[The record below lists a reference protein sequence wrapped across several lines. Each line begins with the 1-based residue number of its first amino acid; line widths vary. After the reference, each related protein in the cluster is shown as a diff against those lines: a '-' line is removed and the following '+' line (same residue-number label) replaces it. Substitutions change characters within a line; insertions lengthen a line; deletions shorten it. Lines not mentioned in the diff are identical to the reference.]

1 MKITKKVWEG
11 ECEYCGKNP
20 TETEIQRAYAS
31 GTYICG
37 DIECWNNFCMEWVWC
52 GDTVEIEEIEV
63 DVCEGCKEEEDTS
76 YDGFCFECWE
86 DFNELTES
94 EEDDE

>member
-1 MKITKKVWEG
+1 MMIIKKERWDG
-11 ECEYCGKNP
+11 ECEYCGATPEEK
-20 TETEIQRAYAS
+20 EIQRAYAS

-37 DIECWNNFCMEWVWC
+37 DIDCWNNYCMEWVWT
-52 GDTVEIEEIEV
+52 GDVVEVTEEEI

-86 DFNELTES
+86 DFNELI
-94 EEDDE
+94 EEDNDE